1 MILVAVLMLS
11 VMSYIIS
18 TCTAAFLEELS
29 QLLICTAQQLLMRKR
44 WPNAKLERASISPA
58 TVWPPL
64 GRTCVETVVI
74 SHAGDTSAINDPPRG
89 EGYFLVPG

>member
-1 MILVAVLMLS
+1 MLS

-18 TCTAAFLEELS
+18 TCTAAFREELS

-64 GRTCVETVVI
+64 GRTCVETAVT